1 MEKTNML
8 QRCINQFRSP
18 KSMIL
23 SLEDIYKNE
32 DKFNNISIKNKLRLA
47 ITVRN
52 SYLGKTYYG
61 S

>member
-1 MEKTNML
+1 ML

-32 DKFNNISIKNKLRLA
+32 DKFDTISIKNKLRLA
-47 ITVRN
+47 ITVRK
-52 SYLGKTYYG
+52 SYLGKTYFG